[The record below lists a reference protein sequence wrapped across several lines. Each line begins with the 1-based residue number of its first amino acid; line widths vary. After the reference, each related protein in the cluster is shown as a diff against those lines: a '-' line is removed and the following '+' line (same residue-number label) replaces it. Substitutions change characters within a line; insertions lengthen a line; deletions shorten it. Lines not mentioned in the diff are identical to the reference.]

1 MCYSVQGEE
10 QVEVLRDVLLCSG
23 RGAGGGSARC
33 ATLFRERSRWRLCEM
48 CYSVQGEEQVE
59 VLRDVL
65 RRKWVL
71 ERPANCKSPFP
82 CFGV

>member
-33 ATLFRERSRWRLCEM
+33 ASQEVGAGAASKLQVPVSLFR
-48 CYSVQGEEQVE
+48 SVSESHCLQ
-59 VLRDVL
+59 R
-65 RRKWVL
+65 
-71 ERPANCKSPFP
+71 
-82 CFGV
+82 